1 MINTEKMNFKN
12 RNLSFIATNKQMDF
26 SRLTVSQLKT
36 QLQLRRLS
44 TKGLKAVLRKRLEE
58 DERKKVAIAAL
69 EQLKKASDIAATST
83 HEGLAQL
90 VLKMQA
96 QLERLE
102 GRVVTLETE
111 HEDTRYRASIDRCDC
126 GFC

>member
-1 MINTEKMNFKN
+1 
-12 RNLSFIATNKQMDF
+12 MDF
-26 SRLTVSQLKT
+26 SSFTVSQLKT
-36 QLQLRRLS
+36 QLQLRRLP
-44 TKGLKAVLRKRLEE
+44 TTGLKAVLRKRLED

-69 EQLKKASDIAATST
+69 DQLKKAEELATTST

-90 VLKMQA
+90 VLKMKA

-111 HEDTRYRASIDRCDC
+111 LEDTRYRAGIDRCDC